1 MRKRTTRVETLGL
14 QLFERSILVLSTLY
28 SQFSTVLKNC
38 LAILS
43 CASEPFSVGVSP
55 MARMTCERKRVRV
68 PRACGVW
75 SVTS

>member
-1 MRKRTTRVETLGL
+1 MHKRSSYST
-14 QLFERSILVLSTLY
+14 SNANAVLLLLAILY

-55 MARMTCERKRVRV
+55 MARMTCEVE
-68 PRACGVW
+68 
-75 SVTS
+75 S